1 MPDLLLVA
9 RQERPAPGLVSSDFD
24 QRRRWLIV
32 TVVGLFGL
40 SVLMLGLHLVDSGR
54 VEAARPD
61 AAVVVAPSVASEA
74 VPPAAPAP
82 KVKPAP
88 GPQRAAPRVGG
99 SSVSNP
105 VAARPPVRRDGAWP
119 MVQLHPADAG
129 VGSALILPS

>member
-105 VAARPPVRRDGAWP
+105 LQQGLRYAEMVPGRWSSYIPRMLGLARR
-119 MVQLHPADAG
+119 
-129 VGSALILPS
+129 